1 MYGFRRIPDVALRYT
16 VDGTGLSDTHK
27 LRLVLIV
34 FLTKLVQELNRIF
47 GYHAVEHI
55 LDFIGTR
62 TLVCDD
68 E

>member
-1 MYGFRRIPDVALRYT
+1 M
-16 VDGTGLSDTHK
+16 DGTGLSDTHK

-34 FLTKLVQELNRIF
+34 FLTQLVQELNRVF

-55 LDFIGTR
+55 LDLVGTC